1 MTASYRVE
9 RTTMTTTQIR
19 NAVNYAAAL
28 WKNMIDILE
37 DYVKELKDI
46 DMSNDSERQDIRQ
59 QLLVIMDMIPMD
71 DFWERPMVVNAMDN
85 WPASE
90 LGIALIGLQRTCMGL
105 RTINLMASA
114 MERSPPSLIC
124 FRDFQRSVCS
134 LYTKAWFD
142 DILRNAPFIEWENNN
157 EELDSESDIDTDDD
171 IANAETEIES
181 GNETDEE
188 SDEEESDEEEG
199 DEEGEEKSEDY
210 VACDCCGVVDID
222 PANVTESVA
231 INLAERGGGY
241 IHEYCQESEDSDSEE
256 SDFDNSAQTFNDVVC
271 DLLEDE
277 LLFGNEAEIAIRDYE
292 NNLNYTTQAW
302 TSYVF
307 DHNNLNRL
315 ASELSENI
323 DEQRIISA
331 NSLEIT
337 V

>member
-1 MTASYRVE
+1 MTASYRTE
-9 RTTMTTTQIR
+9 RTTNTTSQTR

-28 WKNMIDILE
+28 WENMIELLE
-37 DYVKELKDI
+37 NYVKELKDTDI
-46 DMSNDSERQDIRQ
+46 SNDSERREISQK
-59 QLLVIMDMIPMD
+59 LLLIMYTIPMD

-85 WPASE
+85 EPASE
-90 LGIALIGLQRTCMGL
+90 LGIALIGLHRTCMGL
-105 RTINLMASA
+105 RTINLMAST
-114 MERSPPSLIC
+114 MERSPPLLIC

-188 SDEEESDEEEG
+188 SEEES

-210 VACDCCGVVDID
+210 VACDCCGIVDID

-241 IHEYCQESEDSDSEE
+241 IHEHCQESEDSDSEE
-256 SDFDNSAQTFNDVVC
+256 SEFDNSAQAFNDVVY

-292 NNLNYTTQAW
+292 NNLNYTTRAW
-302 TSYVF
+302 TAYVF
-307 DHNNLNRL
+307 HHNNLNIL

>member
-1 MTASYRVE
+1 MTASCRVE
-9 RTTMTTTQIR
+9 RSTMSTSQTR

-28 WKNMIDILE
+28 WENMIELLE
-37 DYVKELKDI
+37 NYVKELKDTDI
-46 DMSNDSERQDIRQ
+46 SNDSARREISQK
-59 QLLVIMDMIPMD
+59 LLLIMDMIPMD

-105 RTINLMASA
+105 RTINLMESA

-157 EELDSESDIDTDDD
+157 EELYSESDIDTDDD

-188 SDEEESDEEEG
+188 SDEES

-210 VACDCCGVVDID
+210 VACDCCGIVDID

-241 IHEYCQESEDSDSEE
+241 IHEHCQESEDSDSEE
-256 SDFDNSAQTFNDVVC
+256 SDFDNSVQMFNDVVR

-292 NNLNYTTQAW
+292 NNFSYTTRAW
-302 TSYVF
+302 TAYVF
-307 DHNNLNRL
+307 HHNNLNLL